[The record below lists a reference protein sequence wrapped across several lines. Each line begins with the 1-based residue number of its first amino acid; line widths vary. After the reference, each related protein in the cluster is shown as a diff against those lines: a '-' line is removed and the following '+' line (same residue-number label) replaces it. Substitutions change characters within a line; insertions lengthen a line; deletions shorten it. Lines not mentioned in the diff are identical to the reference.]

1 MCFKGPIP
9 NLDLWLPSS
18 VILMQLGH
26 NSSQASI
33 SWCPGSPWGQSGHNG
48 PIICM
53 PTRKAQSSQCSVWL
67 IVVSSPGNVGLQ
79 QTQHTAVL
87 VLDYSS
93 AVCALIVEHQPLSCS
108 RAISPLALGNL
119 HTLPH
124 PHLAFRNIRM
134 LSLLQLHL
142 QSIFVG
148 ENHAMKYFTVFPP
161 RCCCVGSID
170 RLLIKWARSGFGA
183 FIL

>member
-1 MCFKGPIP
+1 
-9 NLDLWLPSS
+9 
-18 VILMQLGH
+18 MQ
-26 NSSQASI
+26 
-33 SWCPGSPWGQSGHNG
+33 CY
-48 PIICM
+48 
-53 PTRKAQSSQCSVWL
+53 SVWL

-93 AVCALIVEHQPLSCS
+93 AVCALIVEHRAFVMQP
-108 RAISPLALGNL
+108 ANL
-119 HTLPH
+119 TSGAWQSHTHPH

-148 ENHAMKYFTVFPP
+148 ENHEMKYFTVFPP
-161 RCCCVGSID
+161 RRCCVGSID
-170 RLLIKWARSGFGA
+170 RLLIK
-183 FIL
+183 

>member
-1 MCFKGPIP
+1 
-9 NLDLWLPSS
+9 
-18 VILMQLGH
+18 MQLGH

-87 VLDYSS
+87 VLVLDYSS
-93 AVCALIVEHQPLSCS
+93 AVCALIVEHRAFVMQP
-108 RAISPLALGNL
+108 GNL
-119 HTLPH
+119 TSGAWQSPYTHWSSHSIPQH
-124 PHLAFRNIRM
+124 
-134 LSLLQLHL
+134 LQLHL

-161 RCCCVGSID
+161 RRCCVGSID